1 MSSSSQVFSI
11 ILDVLVQNEFTVF
24 LFCLSH
30 PKAKN
35 ALNAHVFDGLP
46 EEPC

>member
-1 MSSSSQVFSI
+1 MSSSSQVVSI
-11 ILDVLVQNEFTVF
+11 IPDVLVQTEVTFSCSAR
-24 LFCLSH
+24 LH